1 MSFHKGKYR
10 GWGNMWYRNLK
21 QCAQKEY
28 ENYKYSFYDCFP
40 QVCLVFNPISAICQ
54 IYPRDGEQAG
64 PGPRAAAHRR
74 PPPVFKAPVS
84 VSGPS
89 GGPSESPARLG
100 ARCSFSLVSIIIIT
114 QCQYLQFCV
123 NVTETVS
130 RYTVELAT
138 KFRVSWRG
146 LLLGL
151 SHLRIN

>member
-1 MSFHKGKYR
+1 MIVFRKS
-10 GWGNMWYRNLK
+10 
-21 QCAQKEY
+21 AQY
-28 ENYKYSFYDCFP
+28 LTPFLPF
-40 QVCLVFNPISAICQ
+40 ICQ

-130 RYTVELAT
+130 RYTVEMAT
-138 KFRVSWRG
+138 KFRGSFHNIWRG
-146 LLLGL
+146 PKLGL
-151 SHLRIN
+151 SPLTLKNRWRSHVKWVKHSESPLT

>member
-1 MSFHKGKYR
+1 
-10 GWGNMWYRNLK
+10 MWYRNLK

-123 NVTETVS
+123 NVTETVTLYS
-130 RYTVELAT
+130 RACNEISRKLERAFTRAFTLKNQLRNLVEWVF
-138 KFRVSWRG
+138 KHS
-146 LLLGL
+146 
-151 SHLRIN
+151 